1 MQNIRTWLK
10 NEFVVNWKV
19 FDYIFLF
26 GLLGVQLLMT
36 PFMIDMGLSV
46 GENVFVL
53 VASFVGTLATIVCA
67 KGKMSYYIWGFIQTI
82 MFLLLNL
89 HWRLWVESAE
99 QMYYLVTMVIG
110 VFIWKQNIGNE
121 TKAIKA
127 KKMSVLK
134 FVLTVLGLAILSVGI
149 YFADVAL
156 GGAAPLL
163 DTLSLSIAIIAN
175 ILCTCCYKEQWLL
188 WFILDIIQTILYFV
202 IGQPMMAV
210 MYIAWTI
217 NCIYGW
223 YNWTKLTNN

>member
-1 MQNIRTWLK
+1 MKNIGTWLK

-134 FVLTVLGLAILSVGI
+134 FVLTVIGLAILSVGI

-217 NCIYGW
+217 NCVYGW
-223 YNWTKLTNN
+223 YNWTKLTDN